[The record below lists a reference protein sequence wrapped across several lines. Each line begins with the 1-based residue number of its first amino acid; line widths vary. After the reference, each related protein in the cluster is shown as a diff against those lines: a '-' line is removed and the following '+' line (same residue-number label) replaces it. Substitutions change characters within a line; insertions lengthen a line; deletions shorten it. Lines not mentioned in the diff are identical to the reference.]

1 MSGQGEEGG
10 SLVSSKAKYVV
21 WLEAPTHAILKEE
34 PATFVIAPFLGEQQV
49 TVASRWRKE
58 LGQPVCDVI
67 QMQTVLEA
75 VSLDRAVLLA
85 SARANRWLAALAFAA
100 RVPVGDAR
108 ALFAYDATPNRD
120 EREFVQYFYDTPW
133 PRSVVAAVE
142 SSTVQKVINAWGRYE
157 GKPHWAVSR
166 AFFWYRR
173 GLREPN
179 PADRFTYLWLGLEAL
194 EPMLR
199 ARLKVRSETSRCPSC
214 NRLLEDPSTA
224 GIKAHLA
231 AGSRGDKFYARARKL
246 RVNIVHSVHNAPYD
260 FEVQE
265 ESRYLAP
272 PLEQALRSAIEATIE
287 CSLAPASSLPPL
299 RDFLCAVRGRILGLM
314 DVANRKRH
322 PHFRLRRVPTREK
335 PSSLGVADF
344 DGELVPVGKF
354 KFILDRWLAPP
365 GTFIAQ
371 GQRVVSEPVGGP

>member
-1 MSGQGEEGG
+1 MNGHGEKRG
-10 SLVSSKAKYVV
+10 SPMSSKTKYVV
-21 WLEAPTHAILKEE
+21 WLEAPTHAVLKEE

-49 TVASRWRKE
+49 SVASRWRKE
-58 LGQPVCDVI
+58 LGTPVCEVI
-67 QMQTVLEA
+67 QMQAILEA
-75 VSLDRAVLLA
+75 PSLDEAVVLA

-108 ALFAYDATPNRD
+108 ALFAYDATPNKD
-120 EREFVQYFYDTPW
+120 EREFVQYFYDDSW
-133 PRSVVAAVE
+133 RRSLVAAIE

-199 ARLKVRSETSRCPSC
+199 ARLKVRSEAGRCPSC

-231 AGSRGDKFYARARKL
+231 TGSRSDELYARARKL
-246 RVNIVHSVHNAPYD
+246 RVNILHTVPYD
-260 FEVQE
+260 FELQE
-265 ESRYLAP
+265 EARHLAR

-287 CSLAPASSLPPL
+287 CPLAPASSLPPL

-314 DVANRKRH
+314 NAAKRKRH
-322 PHFRLRRVPTREK
+322 PHFRLRRVPTQEK
-335 PSSLGVADF
+335 PSELGVPDF
-344 DGELVPVGKF
+344 DAELVPVGKF
-354 KFILDRWLAPP
+354 KFVADKWLVPR
-365 GTFIAQ
+365 GTLIAE

>member
-1 MSGQGEEGG
+1 MNGQMST
-10 SLVSSKAKYVV
+10 KARYVV
-21 WLEAPTHAILKEE
+21 WLEAPTHAVLKEQ

-49 TVASRWRKE
+49 TVLPRWRKK
-58 LGQPVCDVI
+58 LGQLVCDVI
-67 QMQTVLEA
+67 QMQTALEA
-75 VSLDRAVLLA
+75 ASPDEAIVLA

-108 ALFAYDATPNRD
+108 ALFAYDATPNKE
-120 EREFVQYFYDTPW
+120 ERQFVQYFFDTPW
-133 PRSVVAAVE
+133 PRPVVVAVE
-142 SSTVQKVINAWGRYE
+142 ASMVQEVVNGWGRHE
-157 GKPHWAVSR
+157 GKGHWALSR

-179 PADRFTYLWLGLEAL
+179 PADRFTYLWFGLEAL

-199 ARLKVRSETSRCPSC
+199 ARLNVRSETSRCPSC

-246 RVNIVHSVHNAPYD
+246 RVNILHTVPYD
-260 FEVQE
+260 FELQE
-265 ESRYLAP
+265 ESRHLAP
-272 PLEQALRSAIEATIE
+272 PLEQALRSAIEAAIE
-287 CSLAPASSLPPL
+287 CSLAPASRLPPL
-299 RDFLCAVRGRILGLM
+299 PDFLCAVRGRILGLM
-314 DVANRKRH
+314 DVAVGKRH

-335 PSSLGVADF
+335 PSSLGVPDF

-354 KFILDRWLAPP
+354 KFTVDGWLVPR
-365 GTFIAQ
+365 GTLIAQ
-371 GQRVVSEPVGGP
+371 GQRVVSEPVGGA